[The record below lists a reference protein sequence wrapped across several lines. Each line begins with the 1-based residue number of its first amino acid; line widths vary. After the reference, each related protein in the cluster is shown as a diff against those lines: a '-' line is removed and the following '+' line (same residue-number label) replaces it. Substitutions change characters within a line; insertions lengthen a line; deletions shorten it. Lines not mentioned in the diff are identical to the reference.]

1 MGRVDM
7 NNNEIYKEFNTEED
21 VDKWTNENYGEWLEK
36 LQREDYS
43 YDSNDITDL
52 LYYYTG
58 SMNDILNKLLR
69 GYLVSELDEDE
80 LNDFTNKINIINTE
94 ISNFK
99 LKENIIVWRY
109 TYKGFFERL
118 FESNKIKVGR
128 VFIEKSFMSTTL
140 LPKNLEEFALSNHY
154 DTLLK
159 IYLPKGTNGAYVDF
173 EKDGLNEREFL
184 LPKGCKF
191 KLKKKK
197 FRLRWPHYVYE
208 CELIE

>member
-80 LNDFTNKINIINTE
+80 LNDFTNKT
-94 ISNFK
+94 
-99 LKENIIVWRY
+99 
-109 TYKGFFERL
+109 RL
-118 FESNKIKVGR
+118 VQ
-128 VFIEKSFMSTTL
+128 
-140 LPKNLEEFALSNHY
+140 
-154 DTLLK
+154 
-159 IYLPKGTNGAYVDF
+159 
-173 EKDGLNEREFL
+173 
-184 LPKGCKF
+184 
-191 KLKKKK
+191 
-197 FRLRWPHYVYE
+197 
-208 CELIE
+208 